1 MRGAERGCGSH
12 SCSACK
18 TFNALRAGFWS
29 TACFLFPRPA
39 EGLSQ
44 PLQRNR
50 WSSRSV
56 GHYSRASGRMGS
68 TRPMKSGGG
77 FIHGGFKAAALVNR
91 SPPRPG
97 LTRSRTT
104 LDASCATP
112 YSSAHSLAHS
122 SSGHSLAFS
131 SSSHSLAPSA
141 SSHSL
146 ASPSMTELTP
156 SPSTRSLASSS
167 AYSSQSSATL
177 SRSSSNLSL
186 GWREFR
192 ARRKPFAVLY
202 DGQKAQ
208 SRGGIGEGLLPA
220 LRHHVL
226 GEKKARAVQNTK
238 ESTKESSSRSTKDS
252 VLAREEGVAART
264 FTKAA
269 TKAPP
274 SDAKDHKDAK
284 GSFLSSIAKTKLK
297 GRRDDLRR
305 FTTSV
310 LPAHLLGLAKH
321 AAARNSSSSS
331 NNNNSTTT
339 NNNNNNKNKAGAGP
353 APPPVKSGAQHLPK
367 KVQRLD
373 DAGREA
379 SAAMGPPRV
388 YHRSVSHSAMA
399 SSREGGHCRQGTHMN
414 QSHENVSSAGLAGA
428 HGTPT
433 SGVAPPKPPRT
444 YASEGATTPRGGPG
458 EQFRKPATP
467 PRVIVEA
474 PEEGAVRSA
483 TSPPPAKRSF
493 VPLGTSQSCS
503 ALIKPKPAPRTV
515 FPTFTTPIAGF
526 RHPRPRPL
534 RRQHDTPLQESLP
547 QMSST
552 PLVLPRNP
560 SNREAPRSLGLGTDS
575 ADVTPTP
582 SSETICNDDS
592 FLDDS
597 YMSHKCYL
605 SPSSVYDSSLGS
617 YNGPPGGQDHIPWI
631 TTPPHNAIKASQS
644 LGNLHLA
651 DGDGGGLLRGPGRL
665 QAAHE
670 GASFSHRM
678 LLSYRNKENEV
689 DGGVEK
695 KWTRS
700 SSLRRTFHHSSH
712 NSGHQQDPS
721 AHSDTEIGKIS
732 APHSLLDGDCGSVG
746 GSVSSERGI
755 DVGRVGAWATSF
767 EKLLED
773 PAGLHTFAEFLKK
786 EYSHENI
793 YFWTACERY
802 KRLSN
807 PDELRA
813 MAKEI
818 FERHLCIGA
827 SEPVNVDSQARQDA
841 QDGLHSPNE
850 FLFAQAQK
858 QIFNLMKFDSYSRFL
873 KSNLYKDCVSRDIRG
888 QTLPYPGDETLDPD
902 LRIVQED
909 SHVKLKKSKSD
920 ADERRR
926 KSLLPWHRK
935 DRSKSKDRGEAEY
948 RRRKKMG
955 QRNPSESSSVRS
967 DMSGSRTSLNSS
979 DIALGR
985 RAVSKESLTSGEL
998 GSLSGS
1004 EGCNRCRVILPDLS
1018 NSVVAVR
1025 PGESIQGLLTR
1036 LLERRGISYSTFDVY
1051 QHKSDKLMEKTEDSS
1066 VLGGLEVRL
1075 EQRILFR
1082 LDLPNRKTVCVK
1094 AKPNKL
1100 ANEVLKPILHKYGY
1114 KLDLMTIHKVGEEK
1128 GVNLKCH
1135 VNELDGDRLV
1145 VQTKEEVKEW
1155 GVEPARQKKRGSL
1168 DEITNR
1174 VFEDLLNGK
1183 SEQNF
1188 DELGVLDFDA
1198 RSSRTDR
1205 SSDRSS
1211 SILGGFSRR
1220 NSLAPDKESNKKPR
1234 KPNSR
1239 SSVHENLGV
1248 RGMMP
1253 PPEHAIV
1260 TKRRG
1265 NNPANAKQE
1274 NDELYEGLK
1283 RAQRSRLDD
1292 QRGTEINFELPD
1304 FLKCDQPQDKEN
1316 QHAHL
1321 ADQLLAHLEC
1331 SFSEGGVIPSHQ
1343 EAEDYF
1349 SMAHPEVW
1357 GGIPASSGPHSAN
1370 ATLLAPDIDLDDF
1383 DDTLQGDES
1392 LCQVP
1397 MPDTTSSSLHMDAP
1411 DFSPPPPIPMENSTV
1426 SAVSRMPPPSL
1437 LLSPPPLPP
1446 KPKLGG
1452 TRGPPPRP
1460 PSRQLHLLNPPTF
1473 SSTSDDD
1480 ALHSNDAPIHITRQS
1495 HDKFNIS
1502 FV

>member
-91 SPPRPG
+91 
-97 LTRSRTT
+97 
-104 LDASCATP
+104 
-112 YSSAHSLAHS
+112 
-122 SSGHSLAFS
+122 
-131 SSSHSLAPSA
+131 HSLAPSA

-156 SPSTRSLASSS
+156 SP
-167 AYSSQSSATL
+167 
-177 SRSSSNLSL
+177 SSNLSL

-305 FTTSV
+305 FTTM
-310 LPAHLLGLAKH
+310 
-321 AAARNSSSSS
+321 
-331 NNNNSTTT
+331 
-339 NNNNNNKNKAGAGP
+339 
-353 APPPVKSGAQHLPK
+353 KSGAQHLPK

-689 DGGVEK
+689 
-695 KWTRS
+695 
-700 SSLRRTFHHSSH
+700 
-712 NSGHQQDPS
+712 
-721 AHSDTEIGKIS
+721 
-732 APHSLLDGDCGSVG
+732 
-746 GSVSSERGI
+746 
-755 DVGRVGAWATSF
+755 
-767 EKLLED
+767 
-773 PAGLHTFAEFLKK
+773 
-786 EYSHENI
+786 
-793 YFWTACERY
+793 
-802 KRLSN
+802 
-807 PDELRA
+807 
-813 MAKEI
+813 
-818 FERHLCIGA
+818 
-827 SEPVNVDSQARQDA
+827 
-841 QDGLHSPNE
+841 
-850 FLFAQAQK
+850 
-858 QIFNLMKFDSYSRFL
+858 SR
-873 KSNLYKDCVSRDIRG
+873 
-888 QTLPYPGDETLDPD
+888 
-902 LRIVQED
+902 
-909 SHVKLKKSKSD
+909 
-920 ADERRR
+920 
-926 KSLLPWHRK
+926 
-935 DRSKSKDRGEAEY
+935 
-948 RRRKKMG
+948 
-955 QRNPSESSSVRS
+955 
-967 DMSGSRTSLNSS
+967 
-979 DIALGR
+979 
-985 RAVSKESLTSGEL
+985 
-998 GSLSGS
+998 
-1004 EGCNRCRVILPDLS
+1004 
-1018 NSVVAVR
+1018 
-1025 PGESIQGLLTR
+1025 
-1036 LLERRGISYSTFDVY
+1036 
-1051 QHKSDKLMEKTEDSS
+1051 
-1066 VLGGLEVRL
+1066 
-1075 EQRILFR
+1075 
-1082 LDLPNRKTVCVK
+1082 
-1094 AKPNKL
+1094 
-1100 ANEVLKPILHKYGY
+1100 
-1114 KLDLMTIHKVGEEK
+1114 
-1128 GVNLKCH
+1128 
-1135 VNELDGDRLV
+1135 
-1145 VQTKEEVKEW
+1145 
-1155 GVEPARQKKRGSL
+1155 
-1168 DEITNR
+1168 
-1174 VFEDLLNGK
+1174 
-1183 SEQNF
+1183 
-1188 DELGVLDFDA
+1188 
-1198 RSSRTDR
+1198 
-1205 SSDRSS
+1205 
-1211 SILGGFSRR
+1211 
-1220 NSLAPDKESNKKPR
+1220 
-1234 KPNSR
+1234 
-1239 SSVHENLGV
+1239 
-1248 RGMMP
+1248 
-1253 PPEHAIV
+1253 
-1260 TKRRG
+1260 
-1265 NNPANAKQE
+1265 
-1274 NDELYEGLK
+1274 
-1283 RAQRSRLDD
+1283 
-1292 QRGTEINFELPD
+1292 
-1304 FLKCDQPQDKEN
+1304 
-1316 QHAHL
+1316 
-1321 ADQLLAHLEC
+1321 
-1331 SFSEGGVIPSHQ
+1331 
-1343 EAEDYF
+1343 
-1349 SMAHPEVW
+1349 
-1357 GGIPASSGPHSAN
+1357 
-1370 ATLLAPDIDLDDF
+1370 
-1383 DDTLQGDES
+1383 
-1392 LCQVP
+1392 
-1397 MPDTTSSSLHMDAP
+1397 
-1411 DFSPPPPIPMENSTV
+1411 
-1426 SAVSRMPPPSL
+1426 
-1437 LLSPPPLPP
+1437 
-1446 KPKLGG
+1446 
-1452 TRGPPPRP
+1452 
-1460 PSRQLHLLNPPTF
+1460 
-1473 SSTSDDD
+1473 
-1480 ALHSNDAPIHITRQS
+1480 
-1495 HDKFNIS
+1495 
-1502 FV
+1502 